1 MGILNLV
8 EASTQ
13 TSSPPRT
20 RPGVGSIL
28 RSAAHW
34 SALFVRGEFVR
45 AVGGPVRARVI
56 LLFAIVLG
64 LNGADAATVGAV
76 APQLE
81 SALHIGNTKVGL
93 LTSVALLMGA
103 VATLPV
109 GMLIDKV
116 RRMPV
121 LAVSIVL
128 WSGASLLGGLARN
141 YDDLLISRLL
151 LGAVIATAGPAIA
164 SLTGD
169 YFPAGERGRV
179 YAYILGGELVGNV
192 LGVIICGTLASLI
205 SWRAA
210 FILLALPGVFVAW
223 TLWKTV
229 PEPQRGGQS
238 HLYPGAQAFE
248 DGGLFET
255 VLFEGPPAHF
265 AGATPA
271 PAADA
276 GGAVGAAPVGDA
288 GGAAG
293 AAAPPPPPGV
303 SGDDRAREAVRRLG
317 IEPDPERILHQDPR
331 TMNIVDVV
339 RYVMAIPTNVSMI
352 ISSSLGYFFF
362 GGLTTFAI
370 LFIRGRYHAGQIEAE
385 LVLAVLVGG
394 ALIGTLVG
402 GRVTDLL
409 LDHGYLKGRVWVPAV
424 CYLVSTVLLVP
435 GLLGTSVTPAV
446 WFDTAGAALLCAAN
460 PPLNAARLDIVPA
473 GLWGRSEA
481 VRTVVRSLSEAAA
494 PTLFGVLSELIAGV
508 IPEQSQVGLHTK
520 VGPISASDARG
531 LEWSFLIMLST
542 VAVAGV
548 FLVRARLTYARDV
561 ATAAASNQGTD

>member
-1 MGILNLV
+1 VL
-8 EASTQ
+8 
-13 TSSPPRT
+13 RT
-20 RPGVGSIL
+20 T
-28 RSAAHW
+28 AHW
-34 SALFVRGEFVR
+34 IALFIRGEFVK

-81 SALHIGNTKVGL
+81 TALHIGNTKVGL
-93 LTSVALLMGA
+93 LTSVALVMGA
-103 VATLPV
+103 AATIPV
-109 GMLIDKV
+109 GMLVDKV
-116 RRMPV
+116 KRMPI
-121 LAVSIVL
+121 LAASIVM
-128 WSGASLLGGLARN
+128 WSAASLLGGLASN

-169 YFPAGERGRV
+169 YFPASERGRV

-192 LGVIICGTLASLI
+192 LGVIICGSLASLI

-229 PEPQRGGQS
+229 PEPKRGGQS

-248 DGGLFET
+248 DGGLYET
-255 VLFEGPPAHF
+255 VAFTGPPAYGGTPGGGPSASAT
-265 AGATPA
+265 AGAPSTA
-271 PAADA
+271 Q
-276 GGAVGAAPVGDA
+276 G
-288 GGAAG
+288 
-293 AAAPPPPPGV
+293 PPPPEA
-303 SGDDRAREAVRRLG
+303 GDDRAREAVRKAG

-331 TMNIVDVV
+331 SMGILDVV

-394 ALIGTLVG
+394 ALIGTIVG

-409 LDHGYLKGRVWVPAV
+409 LDHGFLKGRVWVPAI

-494 PTLFGVLSELIAGV
+494 PTVFGVLSDLIAGV
-508 IPEQSQVGLHTK
+508 IPEQSPVGTHTK
-520 VGPISASDARG
+520 VGPISDSAARG

-542 VAVAGV
+542 VALAGV
-548 FLVRARLTYARDV
+548 FLIRARTTYARDV
-561 ATAAASNQGTD
+561 ATAAASNQGTDQIITD